1 MPSAFTSVPT
11 CSNAVS
17 KREAYTAS
25 RSKSREETIHS
36 WHRIVGKMSIAK
48 KVMASVEHKKNLK
61 KMWKQSYAGMC
72 NRAIVLDKVVHEAN
86 KQGVKIK
93 PLVISNIDQLNS
105 SEVKSKKYIGLGKKF
120 YTLKDKKTEDQ
131 PNPELLQRFT
141 SLTEAQ
147 IDDNP
152 GPGGLLTLRSNA
164 SNFRLNVR
172 TRSLDVLLEA
182 PARRIRIFE
191 HKKRS
196 SLHLTINNIDEQV
209 HESLV
214 SSSSSRPTRRDVL
227 SRIDRNS
234 LDSCNTEVSRLLS
247 MSMSCANEPL
257 SRPPSSPRAESPE
270 ARPVERA
277 IEARSGSEDGLGS
290 MVRCIHFAETFIKDR
305 EYFIYIFY
313 NSEVPPAAR
322 PAGGVPIKVTSLASA
337 QIALAPASTILRNQS
352 CLFVKSLTI

>member
-1 MPSAFTSVPT
+1 MPSAFTSV
-11 CSNAVS
+11 NAASTSSSYQSAAAQS
-17 KREAYTAS
+17 KREHFNSS

-36 WHRIVGKMSIAK
+36 WHRIVTKMSIAK

-72 NRAIVLDKVVHEAN
+72 NRAIVLDKVVTEAN

-93 PLVISNIDQLNS
+93 PLVISNNENPRSQ
-105 SEVKSKKYIGLGKKF
+105 KQKYIGLGKKF
-120 YTLKDKKTEDQ
+120 YTLNDKKAEDIE
-131 PNPELLQRFT
+131 NSDVYQRFV

-196 SLHLTINNIDEQV
+196 SLHLTIDNIDEKV

-214 SSSSSRPTRRDVL
+214 SSSSSSRPMTRKDVL
-227 SRIDRNS
+227 SRMDRNS

-247 MSMSCANEPL
+247 MSTSVNEPIL
-257 SRPPSSPRAESPE
+257 HVPSSPNRAESPE
-270 ARPVERA
+270 ARPLERA

-290 MVRCIHFAETFIKDR
+290 MVRCLHFAETFIANR
-305 EYFIYIFY
+305 EYFLEF
-313 NSEVPPAAR
+313 
-322 PAGGVPIKVTSLASA
+322 
-337 QIALAPASTILRNQS
+337 
-352 CLFVKSLTI
+352 

>member
-1 MPSAFTSVPT
+1 MPSAFTSV
-11 CSNAVS
+11 NAASTSSSYQSAAAQS
-17 KREAYTAS
+17 KREHFNSS

-36 WHRIVGKMSIAK
+36 WHRIVTKMSIAK

-72 NRAIVLDKVVHEAN
+72 NRAIVLDKVVTEAN

-93 PLVISNIDQLNS
+93 PLVISNNENPRSQ
-105 SEVKSKKYIGLGKKF
+105 KQKYIGLGKKF
-120 YTLKDKKTEDQ
+120 YTLNDKKAEDIE
-131 PNPELLQRFT
+131 NSDVYQRFV

-196 SLHLTINNIDEQV
+196 SLHLTIDNIDEKV

-214 SSSSSRPTRRDVL
+214 SSSSSSRPTRKDVL
-227 SRIDRNS
+227 SRMDRNS

-247 MSMSCANEPL
+247 MSTSVNEPIL
-257 SRPPSSPRAESPE
+257 HVPSSPNRAESPE
-270 ARPVERA
+270 ARPLERA

-290 MVRCIHFAETFIKDR
+290 MVRCLHFAETFIANR
-305 EYFIYIFY
+305 EYFLEF
-313 NSEVPPAAR
+313 
-322 PAGGVPIKVTSLASA
+322 
-337 QIALAPASTILRNQS
+337 
-352 CLFVKSLTI
+352 

>member
-1 MPSAFTSVPT
+1 MS
-11 CSNAVS
+11 
-17 KREAYTAS
+17 
-25 RSKSREETIHS
+25 SREETIHS

-93 PLVISNIDQLNS
+93 PLVISNNETQ
-105 SEVKSKKYIGLGKKF
+105 KTQRKKYIGLGKKF
-120 YTLKDKKTEDQ
+120 YTLNDKKAQDVEV
-131 PNPELLQRFT
+131 LQRFAA
-141 SLTEAQ
+141 LADAH

-196 SLHLTINNIDEQV
+196 SLHLTIDNIDQKV

-214 SSSSSRPTRRDVL
+214 SSSSSSRPMSRKDVL
-227 SRIDRNS
+227 SRMDRNS

-247 MSMSCANEPL
+247 MSLSANEPIL
-257 SRPPSSPRAESPE
+257 RPPSSPARAESPE
-270 ARPVERA
+270 ARPMERQ

-290 MVRCIHFAETFIKDR
+290 MVRCLHFAETFIANR
-305 EYFIYIFY
+305 EYFIDF
-313 NSEVPPAAR
+313 SDF
-322 PAGGVPIKVTSLASA
+322 S
-337 QIALAPASTILRNQS
+337 
-352 CLFVKSLTI
+352 

>member
-1 MPSAFTSVPT
+1 M
-11 CSNAVS
+11 
-17 KREAYTAS
+17 R
-25 RSKSREETIHS
+25 S
-36 WHRIVGKMSIAK
+36 WHRIVGKMNIAK
-48 KVMASVEHKKNLK
+48 KIVASAEHKKNLK

-72 NRAIVLDKVVHEAN
+72 NRAIVLDKVVSEAN

-93 PLVISNIDQLNS
+93 PLVISNEQNPS
-105 SEVKSKKYIGLGKKF
+105 GTTTKKKYIGLGKKF
-120 YTLKDKKTEDQ
+120 YTLKDKKDDS
-131 PNPELLQRFT
+131 NPMLFQRFT
-141 SLTEAQ
+141 SLEEAML
-147 IDDNP
+147 DDTP

-196 SLHLTINNIDEQV
+196 SLHLTIDNIDEKV

-214 SSSSSRPTRRDVL
+214 ASKSSASSRPVLPRKELL
-227 SRIDRNS
+227 SRMDRNS

-247 MSMSCANEPL
+247 MSMSCNEPVHL
-257 SRPPSSPRAESPE
+257 TPSSPARADSPE

-290 MVRCIHFAETFIKDR
+290 MVRCLHFAETFIANR
-305 EYFIYIFY
+305 EFYFNIY
-313 NSEVPPAAR
+313 
-322 PAGGVPIKVTSLASA
+322 
-337 QIALAPASTILRNQS
+337 
-352 CLFVKSLTI
+352 